1 MAERNEPSHIH
12 VATDD
17 PWITSGRTPDWEDGH
32 DWRLLTFEKTYC
44 PEPTTYD
51 EELYCPELY
60 CPEPTTYDTTSIN
73 TRSEGPS
80 RMVRIESLTRP
91 TWA

>member
-1 MAERNEPSHIH
+1 M
-12 VATDD
+12 ATDG
-17 PWITSGRTPDWEDGH
+17 PWITSGRTPEWEDGH

-60 CPEPTTYDTTSIN
+60 CPEPTTHDTTSIN
-73 TRSEGPS
+73 TLSEGAFTDGTD
-80 RMVRIESLTRP
+80 REFNQAHLGLTRE
-91 TWA
+91 